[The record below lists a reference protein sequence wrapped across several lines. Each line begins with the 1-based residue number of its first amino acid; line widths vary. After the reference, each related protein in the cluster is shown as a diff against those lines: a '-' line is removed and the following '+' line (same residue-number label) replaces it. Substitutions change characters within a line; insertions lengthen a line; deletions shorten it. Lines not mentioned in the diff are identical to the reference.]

1 MKKISVII
9 ILIMLLGL
17 MSIASA
23 SALCVITEDANL
35 RSGPGTK
42 YEKTWQV
49 FKYMPL
55 KKLGK
60 KGKWYRVRDVDG
72 DEHWVY
78 EKLVTEK
85 FRCAVVKVDKANIRR
100 GPGIKYRKTD
110 FSPVIKYDSFRIIK
124 KKGLWYKVKDE
135 FGQVGWIHKK
145 LIWIQ

>member
-1 MKKISVII
+1 MKRLVRLVVAIY
-9 ILIMLLGL
+9 ILLIV
-17 MSIASA
+17 SATFA

-35 RSGPGTK
+35 RSGPGTN
-42 YEKTWQV
+42 YDKTWQV

-60 KGKWYRVRDVDG
+60 KGHWYRVKDVDG

-100 GPGIKYRKTD
+100 GPGLKYRKTD

-124 KKGLWYKVKDE
+124 RRGLWYKVKDE